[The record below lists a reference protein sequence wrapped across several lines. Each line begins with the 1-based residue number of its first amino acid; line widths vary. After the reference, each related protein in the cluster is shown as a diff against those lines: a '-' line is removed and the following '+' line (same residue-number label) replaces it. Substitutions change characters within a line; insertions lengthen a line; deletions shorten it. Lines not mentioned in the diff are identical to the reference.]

1 MERYMPIAFLLL
13 NVKLGHEDDVIN
25 ALKSIK
31 EVRYAQ
37 RVYGVYDTVVKVEAD
52 SMEAL
57 KQVVNSKI
65 KRIENITS
73 VVSLIVMG

>member
-1 MERYMPIAFLLL
+1 MPIAFLLL

-65 KRIENITS
+65 KRIENINS

>member
-1 MERYMPIAFLLL
+1 MPIAFLLL